1 MNIYVDNVFHGNTH
15 ANTISANS
23 FNVGIQ
29 TLEEYIQSVS
39 GGGDGNVSNN
49 YLTDTFVSNSFFQD
63 NSGGDVSN
71 SYITATFSSNNYIQD
86 IFVSNTYLQAQGY
99 GTGGGNVSNNY
110 LTATFTSNNY
120 LQGLGFTTNV
130 GDVTNT
136 YLTATFTSNNFV
148 TTSFLR
154 SETGYNIKIM

>member
-1 MNIYVDNVFHGNTH
+1 MADPKDSFKLRVNDDVMNIYVDNVFHGNIY
-15 ANTISANS
+15 ANTIYATS
-23 FNVGIQ
+23 FNVGVQ

-39 GGGDGNVSNN
+39 GGGSGNVSNH

-71 SYITATFSSNNYIQD
+71 GYITNTFTSNNYAQD
-86 IFVSNTYLQAQGY
+86 IFVSNTYLQAQAY

-120 LQGLGFTTNV
+120 LQGLGYTTNV

-136 YLTATFTSNNFV
+136 
-148 TTSFLR
+148 
-154 SETGYNIKIM
+154 